1 MQEPDRPNA
10 RRLALGTLA
19 KLGMA
24 SLAASLSALH
34 AHAQS
39 GPLKILVGFAPGG
52 SVDII
57 ARRLSQDLLGQG
69 LKSLVDNKPG
79 AGGRIALEALKNSP
93 ADGRVWAVTPGS
105 LLVLYPHVF
114 KDMAVDSVNDFAP
127 VAAVGASVYALAV
140 GPLVP
145 ASVKTLADFCA
156 WCKAHPQQASYASS
170 GNGAKSHLAG
180 VQLARQ
186 AGFEWTHIAYKG
198 GAPAV
203 ADLVSGQ
210 IAANITIVSNVLP
223 HIQSG
228 KLRALAT
235 TGVKRSVYLPQ
246 VPTFKES
253 GIKDIEALEVFL
265 VLLPGKASPEV
276 LLRAAQDI
284 QVVLNSSA
292 YKESLMLSFLEPT
305 EASTPAL
312 LQAQLRS
319 ESEFWRKLI
328 DSIGFKADS

>member
-1 MQEPDRPNA
+1 MAPQELPQT
-10 RRLALGTLA
+10 RRHSLTTLG
-19 KLGMA
+19 LGC
-24 SLAASLSALH
+24 LAAALPDWP
-34 AHAQS
+34 ACAQS
-39 GPLKILVGFAPGG
+39 PALRILVGFAPGG

-57 ARRLSQDLLGQG
+57 ARRLSQELLGQG
-69 LKSLVDNKPG
+69 VKALVDNKPG
-79 AGGRIALEALKNSP
+79 AGGRIALEALKNSAP
-93 ADGRVWAVTPGS
+93 DGRVWAVTPGS

-145 ASVKTLADFCA
+145 TSVKTLADFCA

-186 AGFEWTHIAYKG
+186 SGFEWTHIAYKG

-203 ADLVSGQ
+203 ADLVGGQ
-210 IAANITIVSNVLP
+210 IAANITILSNVLP

-235 TGVKRSVYLPQ
+235 TGGKRSVYLPQ
-246 VPTFKES
+246 VPTFKEA

-265 VLLPGKASPEV
+265 VLVSGKASSEAIQ
-276 LLRAAQDI
+276 RAAQDI
-284 QVVLNSSA
+284 QMVLNSSA
-292 YKESLMLSFLEPT
+292 YKDSLMQNFLEPT
-305 EASTPAL
+305 EAYSPAV

-319 ESEFWRKLI
+319 ESEYWRKLI
-328 DSIGFKADS
+328 DQIGFKSDS

>member
-1 MQEPDRPNA
+1 MTPPEHLPT
-10 RRLALGTLA
+10 RRHTLTNLGLGGLATVLPA
-19 KLGMA
+19 WP
-24 SLAASLSALH
+24 

-39 GPLKILVGFAPGG
+39 TPLKILVGFPPGG

-57 ARRLSQDLLGQG
+57 ARRLSQELLGHG
-69 LKSLVDNKPG
+69 LKTLVDNKPG

-93 ADGRVWAVTPGS
+93 ADGRIWAVTPGS

-114 KDMAVDSVNDFAP
+114 KDMAMDSVNDFSP

-140 GPLVP
+140 GPMVP

-186 AGFEWTHIAYKG
+186 SGFEWTHVAYKG

-203 ADLVSGQ
+203 ADLVGGQ
-210 IAANITIVSNVLP
+210 IAANITILSNILP

-235 TGVKRSVYLPQ
+235 TGGKRSVYLPQ
-246 VPTFKES
+246 VPTFKEA

-265 VLLPGKASPEV
+265 VLLPGKAPAEV
-276 LLRAAQDI
+276 VQRAAQDI
-284 QVVLNSSA
+284 QSVLNSSA
-292 YKESLMLSFLEPT
+292 YKEGLMQSFLEPT
-305 EASTPAL
+305 EASTPAVL
-312 LQAQLRS
+312 HAQLRS
-319 ESEFWRKLI
+319 EYEFWRKLI
-328 DSIGFKADS
+328 DSTGFKADS